1 MAESLEAYERVQKAA
16 ADKKRAELEAK
27 RKALAEKLMVHGA
40 LAQRTCMAANFA
52 FWGFCEVRIHGVL
65 RSSLAGSGVACVLAL
80 VQVAPASQ
88 GEHHV
93 PRVGCS
99 TAPSGSRHH

>member
-1 MAESLEAYERVQKAA
+1 MAESLEAYERAQKAA

-52 FWGFCEVRIHGVL
+52 FWGF
-65 RSSLAGSGVACVLAL
+65 
-80 VQVAPASQ
+80 
-88 GEHHV
+88 
-93 PRVGCS
+93 
-99 TAPSGSRHH
+99 

>member
-65 RSSLAGSGVACVLAL
+65 RSSAHSWYSDVFRAMAHIHSTKTGVCYLRYAAG
-80 VQVAPASQ
+80 
-88 GEHHV
+88 
-93 PRVGCS
+93 
-99 TAPSGSRHH
+99 